1 MLLDMKGR
9 YPYNVHI
16 MNIKINTEDSY
27 HSLLLLEELS
37 KEETLSQRDLSKRLG
52 IALGLVNSY
61 VKNMIDKGYVRVS
74 SFPKNRY
81 NYLLTPT
88 GIAEK
93 SRLTYQHLHYFTN
106 LYTTARKDFSELF
119 RKLEKTGV
127 KKVLFCGVD
136 EVAEIAYLSL
146 QETNLKLIGVTDNER
161 HGERFFSYSVF
172 PMEDIKSFD
181 FDRIVVT
188 SFKKRGC
195 LLERLKGLK
204 IAEDRV
210 CRIKP

>member
-1 MLLDMKGR
+1 MKGR

-16 MNIKINTEDSY
+16 MNTKINTEDSY

-61 VKNMIDKGYVRVS
+61 VKNMIAKGYVRVS

-119 RKLEKTGV
+119 SKLEKTGV

-146 QETNLKLIGVTDNER
+146 QETDLQLSGIMDEEKMGT
-161 HGERFFSYSVF
+161 RFFSYTVS
-172 PMEDIKSFD
+172 PIEEIGSFD
-181 FDRIVVT
+181 FDMVIVT
-188 SFKKRGC
+188 SFKKRGF
-195 LLERLKGLK
+195 LVEQLKGLGIAREK
-204 IAEDRV
+204 I
-210 CRIKP
+210 CCIKD